1 MKKILIIDDDIVLRE
16 TTAYFIKG
24 QNFEVFTAED
34 GLVGVQ
40 QTLRHLPDLI
50 LCDISMPNMNGLD
63 FYKTIKQ
70 IKATSTIP
78 LVFFSARTESE
89 DVRAGMK
96 LGADDYIT
104 KPFDFYDLLKVINT
118 RLVKYDAIKQINDE
132 KFNALI
138 NHPTLGIFI
147 YQNNQFIFYNTSLA
161 NIFGFDYDDFSSI
174 NFEKLLDDK
183 NSNKTKILNDFER
196 CSKELESSISL
207 KFEAIHKTS
216 TTVYV
221 ELIGSTI
228 TYNGQTCIVGN
239 INKLDTENSIL
250 FSFKDTKD
258 VPIKLTNRELQVLQ
272 LICIGKS
279 TLETS
284 QMLCLGLRTIENYR
298 ANLLEKT
305 GSKNVA
311 ELIMH
316 AIRYGLIKIGP

>member
-1 MKKILIIDDDIVLRE
+1 MKKILIIEDDTVLRE
-16 TTAYFIKG
+16 NTAEFIKG

-40 QTLRHLPDLI
+40 QTLQHLPDLI

-78 LVFFSARTESE
+78 LVFFSARTENE
-89 DVRAGMK
+89 DVRAGMQ

-104 KPFDFYDLLKVINT
+104 KPFSLYELLKVINT
-118 RLVKYDAIKQINDE
+118 RIAKYETIKHINDE
-132 KFNALI
+132 KFYALI

-147 YQNNQFIFYNTSLA
+147 YQNGKFIFYNPPLA
-161 NIFGFDYDDFSSI
+161 NIFGYEYDDFSSL

-183 NSNKTKILNDFER
+183 NSNKIQFLNDFDR
-196 CSKELESSISL
+196 CLRELESSISL

-216 TTVYV
+216 NTVFV
-221 ELIGSTI
+221 ELIGSVI
-228 TYNGQTCIVGN
+228 TYKGRPSIVGN
-239 INKLDTENSIL
+239 INKLNTENSVI

-258 VPIKLTNRELQVLQ
+258 IPIKLTNRELEVLK

-279 TLETS
+279 TLETA
-284 QMLCLGLRTIENYR
+284 QALCLGLRTIETYR
-298 ANLLEKT
+298 ANLLE
-305 GSKNVA
+305 
-311 ELIMH
+311 
-316 AIRYGLIKIGP
+316 

>member
-1 MKKILIIDDDIVLRE
+1 MKKILIIEDDSVLRE
-16 TTAYFIKG
+16 NTAAFIKG
-24 QNFEVFTAED
+24 QNFEVFIAED

-40 QTLRHLPDLI
+40 QTLKHLPDLI

-78 LVFFSARTESE
+78 LVFFSARTENE

-104 KPFDFYDLLKVINT
+104 KPFDLYDLLRVINT
-118 RLVKYDAIKQINDE
+118 RLAKYDTIKQINDE

-147 YQNNQFIFYNTSLA
+147 YQNDQFIFYNTSLA
-161 NIFGFDYDDFSSI
+161 NIFGYDYDDFSSI
-174 NFEKLLDDK
+174 NFEKLLDDN
-183 NSNKTKILNDFER
+183 NSNKSKILNDFDR
-196 CSKELESSISL
+196 CLGELGSSISL

-216 TTVYV
+216 NTVFV
-221 ELIGSTI
+221 ELIGSVI
-228 TYNGQTCIVGN
+228 TYNGQTSIVGN
-239 INKLDTENSIL
+239 ITKLDTENSVPFIY
-250 FSFKDTKD
+250 KTIKNI
-258 VPIKLTNRELQVLQ
+258 PIKLTNRELEVLK

-284 QMLCLGLRTIENYR
+284 ETLCLGLRTIETYR

-305 GSKNVA
+305 GSKNIA
-311 ELIMH
+311 ELIMY
-316 AIRYGLIKIGP
+316 AIHNGLIKMA

>member
-1 MKKILIIDDDIVLRE
+1 MKKILIIEDDIVLRE
-16 TTAYFIKG
+16 NTAEFIKG
-24 QNFEVFTAED
+24 QNFEVFIAED

-40 QTLRHLPDLI
+40 QTLKHLPDLI

-63 FYKTIKQ
+63 YYKTIKQ

-78 LVFFSARTESE
+78 LVFFSARTENE

-104 KPFDFYDLLKVINT
+104 KPFNLFELLRVINT
-118 RLVKYDAIKQINDE
+118 RLAKYDTIKQINDE

-147 YQNNQFIFYNTSLA
+147 YQNDQFIFYNTPLA
-161 NIFGFDYDDFSSI
+161 NIFGYDYDDFSSI

-183 NSNKTKILNDFER
+183 NSNKTKILNDFDR
-196 CSKELESSISL
+196 CLRDLESSISL

-216 TTVYV
+216 NTVFV
-221 ELIGSTI
+221 ELIGSAI
-228 TYNGQTCIVGN
+228 TYKGQISIVGN
-239 INKLDTENSIL
+239 INKLDTKNPVPFI
-250 FSFKDTKD
+250 FRDTKD
-258 VPIKLTNRELQVLQ
+258 IPIKLTSRELEVLE

-279 TLETS
+279 TLEVS
-284 QMLCLGLRTIENYR
+284 QTLSLGLRTIETYR

-305 GSKNVA
+305 NSKNIA
-311 ELIMH
+311 ELIMY
-316 AIRYGLIKIGP
+316 AIRYGLIKIE

>member
-1 MKKILIIDDDIVLRE
+1 MKKILIIEDDTVLRE
-16 TTAYFIKG
+16 NTAEFIKG
-24 QNFEVFTAED
+24 QNFEVFIAED

-40 QTLRHLPDLI
+40 QTLKHLPDLI

-63 FYKTIKQ
+63 YYKTIKQ

-78 LVFFSARTESE
+78 LVFFSARTENE

-104 KPFDFYDLLKVINT
+104 KPFNFYELLRVINT
-118 RLVKYDAIKQINDE
+118 RLAKYDTLKQINDE

-147 YQNNQFIFYNTSLA
+147 YQNDKFIFYNTPLA
-161 NIFGFDYDDFSSI
+161 NIFGYDYDDFSSI

-183 NSNKTKILNDFER
+183 NSNKTKILNDFDR
-196 CSKELESSISL
+196 CLRDLESSISL

-216 TTVYV
+216 NTVYV
-221 ELIGSTI
+221 ELIGSVI
-228 TYNGQTCIVGN
+228 TYNGETSIVGN
-239 INKLDTENSIL
+239 ITKLDTENSVSFI
-250 FSFKDTKD
+250 FKDTRD
-258 VPIKLTNRELQVLQ
+258 IPIKLTNRELEVLE

-284 QMLCLGLRTIENYR
+284 QTLCLGQRTIETYR

-305 GSKNVA
+305 DSKNIA
-311 ELIMH
+311 ELIMY
-316 AIRYGLIKIGP
+316 AIRYRLIKIE

>member
-1 MKKILIIDDDIVLRE
+1 MKKILIIEDDTVLRE
-16 TTAYFIKG
+16 NTAAFIKG
-24 QNFEVFTAED
+24 QNFEVFIAED

-40 QTLRHLPDLI
+40 QTLKHLPDLI

-78 LVFFSARTESE
+78 LVFFSARTENE

-104 KPFDFYDLLKVINT
+104 KPFNFFELLRVINT
-118 RLVKYDAIKQINDE
+118 RLAKYDTIKQINDD
-132 KFNALI
+132 KFNAII

-147 YQNNQFIFYNTSLA
+147 YQNDKFIFYNTALA
-161 NIFGFDYDDFSSI
+161 NIFGYDYDDFSSI
-174 NFEKLLDDK
+174 NFENLLDDK
-183 NSNKTKILNDFER
+183 NSNKTKILNDFNL
-196 CSKELESSISL
+196 CLGELEISISL

-216 TTVYV
+216 NTVFV
-221 ELIGSTI
+221 ELIGSVI
-228 TYNGQTCIVGN
+228 TYNGQTSIVGN
-239 INKLDTENSIL
+239 INKLDAENSVPFI
-250 FSFKDTKD
+250 FKHTKD
-258 VPIKLTNRELQVLQ
+258 ISTKLTKRELEVLK

-284 QMLCLGLRTIENYR
+284 QTLCLGLRTIETYR

-305 GSKNVA
+305 DSKNIA
-311 ELIMH
+311 ELIMY
-316 AIRYGLIKIGP
+316 AIRHGLIKIE

>member
-1 MKKILIIDDDIVLRE
+1 MKKILIIEDDTVLRE
-16 TTAYFIKG
+16 NTAEFIKG
-24 QNFEVFTAED
+24 QNFEVFIAED

-40 QTLRHLPDLI
+40 QTLKHLPDLI

-63 FYKTIKQ
+63 YYKTIKQ

-78 LVFFSARTESE
+78 LVFFSARTENE

-104 KPFDFYDLLKVINT
+104 KPFNFYELLRVINT
-118 RLVKYDAIKQINDE
+118 RLAKYDTLKQINDE

-147 YQNNQFIFYNTSLA
+147 YQNDKFIFYNNPLA
-161 NIFGFDYDDFSSI
+161 NIFGYDYDDFSSI

-183 NSNKTKILNDFER
+183 YNNKTKILNDFDCCLR
-196 CSKELESSISL
+196 DLKSSISL

-216 TTVYV
+216 NTVFV
-221 ELIGSTI
+221 ELIGSVI
-228 TYNGQTCIVGN
+228 TYNGQTSIVGN
-239 INKLDTENSIL
+239 ITKLDTENSAPFI
-250 FSFKDTKD
+250 FKGIKD
-258 VPIKLTNRELQVLQ
+258 IPIKLTNRELEVLE

-284 QMLCLGLRTIENYR
+284 QTLCLGQRTIETYR

-305 GSKNVA
+305 DSKNIA
-311 ELIMH
+311 ELIMY
-316 AIRYGLIKIGP
+316 AIRYGLIKIE

>member
-1 MKKILIIDDDIVLRE
+1 MKKILIIEDDTVLRE
-16 TTAYFIKG
+16 NTAEFIKG
-24 QNFEVFTAED
+24 QNFEVFIAED

-40 QTLRHLPDLI
+40 QTLKHLPDLI

-78 LVFFSARTESE
+78 LVFFSARTENE

-104 KPFDFYDLLKVINT
+104 KPFNLYELLRVIIT
-118 RLVKYDAIKQINDE
+118 RLAKYDTIKQINDE

-147 YQNNQFIFYNTSLA
+147 YQNDQFLFYNKTLA
-161 NIFGFDYDDFSSI
+161 NIFGYDYDDFSSI

-183 NSNKTKILNDFER
+183 NSNKTRIINDFNL
-196 CSKELESSISL
+196 CLGELESSISL

-216 TTVYV
+216 NTVFV
-221 ELIGSTI
+221 ELIGSVI
-228 TYNGQTCIVGN
+228 TYNGQTSIVGN
-239 INKLDTENSIL
+239 INKLDNENSVPFI
-250 FSFKDTKD
+250 FKDTKD
-258 VPIKLTNRELQVLQ
+258 ISIKLTNRELEVLK
-272 LICIGKS
+272 LICMGKS

-284 QMLCLGLRTIENYR
+284 KTLCLGLRTIDTYR

-305 GSKNVA
+305 GSKNIA
-311 ELIMH
+311 ELIMY
-316 AIRYGLIKIGP
+316 AIRYGLIKI

>member
-1 MKKILIIDDDIVLRE
+1 MKKILIIEDDTVLRE
-16 TTAYFIKG
+16 NTAEFIKG

-40 QTLRHLPDLI
+40 QTLQHLPDLI

-78 LVFFSARTESE
+78 LVFFSARTENE
-89 DVRAGMK
+89 DVRAGMQ

-104 KPFDFYDLLKVINT
+104 KPFSLYELLKVINT
-118 RLVKYDAIKQINDE
+118 RIAKYETIKHINDE
-132 KFNALI
+132 KFYALI

-147 YQNNQFIFYNTSLA
+147 YQNGKFIFYNPPLA
-161 NIFGFDYDDFSSI
+161 NIFGYEYDDFSSL

-183 NSNKTKILNDFER
+183 NSNKIQFLNDFDR
-196 CSKELESSISL
+196 CLRELESSISL

-216 TTVYV
+216 NTVFV
-221 ELIGSTI
+221 ELIGSVI
-228 TYNGQTCIVGN
+228 TYKGRPSIVGN
-239 INKLDTENSIL
+239 INKLNTENSVI

-258 VPIKLTNRELQVLQ
+258 IPIKLTNRELEVLK

-279 TLETS
+279 TLETA
-284 QMLCLGLRTIENYR
+284 QALCLGLRTIETYR

-305 GSKNVA
+305 DSKNIA
-311 ELIMH
+311 ELIMY
-316 AIRYGLIKIGP
+316 AIRYRLIKVE